1 MALTRVV
8 ASGIATGGDYE
19 VVTLTTSGNVQV
31 GSATTIHTAGIDL
44 GSGNINSHNIN
55 STGII
60 TAVSFVGDI
69 SQATGAAA
77 GLGTA
82 LSQDQSNP
90 LNKIYYTDTILSIGS
105 TQTVNPPDS
114 SNIAYTQYAEI
125 AVEEGYDLI
134 VEDGD
139 DLVPDIL
146 GLSTGTAAPLA
157 GAGGRVRADNFTNK
171 AGTGAP
177 TFPNGVNVTG
187 VLTATSFSGDGSALT
202 GIDDTSLKDSG
213 DTIRVQANTSGAVV
227 TGVLTSTSFSGPL
240 TGNVTGNVTGDVTGN
255 LTGNVTGNVTGNLTG
270 TASTAT
276 AASNSYGL
284 LGTPNLSN
292 ALIQNLRGLS
302 GGGVLV
308 CAANSNSSSSGS
320 WPQTVDFVL
329 PMGDLTSAYEN
340 AVQDYYSPGETGA
353 TYGSSAGSACLLL
366 ASCWNT
372 YYWGYATKLYLC
384 TVYGQS
390 SKTTALQQL
399 HSYSAAGH
407 PSSAASISLSVVST
421 TNATPKLK
429 ATFSGDYWNSNAVE
443 VVMFGGG
450 FASPACL
457 GPTALS
463 SLHAN
468 LTGQDAAWK

>member
-1 MALTRVV
+1 M
-8 ASGIATGGDYE
+8 
-19 VVTLTTSGNVQV
+19 VT
-31 GSATTIHTAGIDL
+31 ATTL
-44 GSGNINSHNIN
+44 K
-55 STGII
+55 
-60 TAVSFVGDI
+60 V
-69 SQATGAAA
+69 
-77 GLGTA
+77 
-82 LSQDQSNP
+82 
-90 LNKIYYTDTILSIGS
+90 
-105 TQTVNPPDS
+105 
-114 SNIAYTQYAEI
+114 
-125 AVEEGYDLI
+125 
-134 VEDGD
+134 
-139 DLVPDIL
+139 
-146 GLSTGTAAPLA
+146 
-157 GAGGRVRADNFTNK
+157 
-171 AGTGAP
+171 GTGV
-177 TFPNGVNVTG
+177 TISSGVV
-187 VLTATSFSGDGSALT
+187 TATSFSGDGSALT
-202 GIDDTSLKDSG
+202 GIDATSLKDSG
-213 DTIRVQANTSGAVV
+213 GNVKVQANTSGAVV

-240 TGNVTGNVTGDVTGN
+240 TGNVTGNLTGNVTGDVTGN

-292 ALIQNLRGLS
+292 AVIQNLRGLS

-308 CAANSNSSSSGS
+308 CAANSNSSTSGS

-329 PMGDLTSAYEN
+329 PMGDLTDAYAN
-340 AVQDYYSPGETGA
+340 AVQDYYSSGQTGA
-353 TYGSSAGSACLLL
+353 TYSHNAGAACLLL

-384 TVYGQS
+384 TVYGNS
-390 SKTTALQQL
+390 TKVTALQQL

-407 PSSAASISLSVVST
+407 PNNTASISLSVVST

-429 ATFSGDYWNSNAVE
+429 ATFSGDYWNSNTAE

-463 SLHAN
+463 SLHPN